1 MLSPRI
7 GFILL
12 SHTQVDFKHGSFTF
26 SIRGCDTLY
35 FIGKAFF
42 EGAGDGNK
50 SSILALV
57 TGKFCVPHGV
67 FLIMTLTQY
76 FQNDFSEFVLWWLSS
91 GSCICWEAC
100 ENIWGKCKDRYRAYG
115 KNDSECLGGRG
126 HIIHLPLSHQAWC
139 TDLYIS
145 GSYYIVTER
154 ICFKGVSLW
163 LIYISEFAVVR
174 NRSIEKTYNLKKLLS
189 FLICN
194 YGWHTQLG
202 MGKRQYMMW

>member
-67 FLIMTLTQY
+67 FLIDLNGFKRFSVPQKHPTDTLKI
-76 FQNDFSEFVLWWLSS
+76 
-91 GSCICWEAC
+91 GSPI
-100 ENIWGKCKDRYRAYG
+100 
-115 KNDSECLGGRG
+115 
-126 HIIHLPLSHQAWC
+126 
-139 TDLYIS
+139 
-145 GSYYIVTER
+145 
-154 ICFKGVSLW
+154 
-163 LIYISEFAVVR
+163 
-174 NRSIEKTYNLKKLLS
+174 
-189 FLICN
+189 
-194 YGWHTQLG
+194 
-202 MGKRQYMMW
+202 